1 MKVRATAIML
11 ILSALFLTGCTTTHT
26 VDMAYSPS
34 KVQPVAPT
42 QVRLAVIPFE
52 DATWNGLE
60 NPYWVGQASLYG
72 LRLTMPTTIS
82 QLVTR
87 SVKKEMEAYGY
98 ELSTDEIYSIQISK
112 NDVKTLLR
120 KVPHLQVDFL
130 VGGTISHFNVQQVG
144 RFIADVEI
152 EAYLIRPPHGDI
164 AWSKKIGHREVRVPF
179 TPETFPGQSRE
190 VLNSLLD
197 KTLKDLFRNSDF
209 RVHTLSEK
217 K

>member
-1 MKVRATAIML
+1 MKLRAKAIL
-11 ILSALFLTGCTTTHT
+11 VILSGIFLWGCTTTHT

-34 KVQPVAPT
+34 KAQPVAPAT
-42 QVRLAVIPFE
+42 VKLAVIPFE

-72 LRLTMPTTIS
+72 LKLNIPTTIS

-98 ELSTDEIYSIQISK
+98 QLSTDEIYSIQIGK

-120 KVPHLQVDFL
+120 KIPHIQVDFL
-130 VGGTISHFNVQQVG
+130 VGGTISHFFVQQVG

-179 TPETFPGQSRE
+179 TPDTFPGQTQD
-190 VLNSLLD
+190 VLNNLMD

-209 RVHTLSEK
+209 RVYTLGDK